1 MHRSIDGLVVC
12 IWLYMYAEL
21 ENPFLFFSL
30 VFCFEK
36 SNAKIEFDFLILFID
51 FQKGDLNFET
61 CKLY

>member
-1 MHRSIDGLVVC
+1 MG
-12 IWLYMYAEL
+12 WLYVYDYICICAQNR
-21 ENPFLFFSL
+21 NPFLDL